1 MMTRFWRYIE
11 KVFGLSAQIARLSDS
26 RQKPQIDTSAIF
38 LSAMMMCVTRLR
50 SLNALEGELRVPGR
64 WEKIVG
70 ARKPSAD
77 RVGQVVALMDSEPLR
92 DMLSHINHRLRRNKA
107 LDENPWP
114 LRFVALDG
122 HEFFSQ

>member
-1 MMTRFWRYIE
+1 MTTRFWRYIE
-11 KVFGLSAQIARLSDS
+11 KVFALSERAARLGDS
-26 RQKPQIDTSAIF
+26 RKKPQIATSAIF

-50 SLNALEGELRVPGR
+50 SLNALEGELRVARR

-70 ARKPSAD
+70 NRKPSAD
-77 RVGQVVALMDSEPLR
+77 SVGRVTALMDSEELR
-92 DMLSHINHRLRRNKA
+92 DMLSQINHRLRRNKA

-114 LRFVALDG
+114 LRFVAFDG

>member
-1 MMTRFWRYIE
+1 MMARFFRYIE
-11 KVFGLSAQIARLSDS
+11 KVFGLSAAVARLGDS
-26 RQKPQIDTSAIF
+26 RPKPQISTSAIF

-50 SLNALEGELRVPGR
+50 SLNALEVELRVAGR

-70 ARKPSAD
+70 KRKPSAD
-77 RVGQVVALMDSEPLR
+77 SVGRVMALMDSEKLR
-92 DMLSHINHRLRRNKA
+92 DMLSGINHRLRRNKA

-114 LRFVALDG
+114 LRFVAFDG